1 MTMTFRLTPM
11 RFLAI
16 AAMIGLAVRFAL
28 APFTTATYDV
38 SSWAGVIN
46 GINMGE
52 SLYDTGYYW
61 YAPTWGYIL
70 AFLTPIMNALDVNVQ
85 GVIVPDIASGAI
97 YNAYSRITVPEFNL
111 IYKTPLIISDLVV
124 GFALYSIVK
133 SLGKDDRLA
142 LTAFCLWF
150 LNPLTIWNSSMQG
163 MFETLSILGMVLS
176 VACVLRGQ
184 NFFAGA

>member
-1 MTMTFRLTPM
+1 MTVTFRLTPM
-11 RFLAI
+11 RSLAI

-85 GVIVPDIASGAI
+85 G
-97 YNAYSRITVPEFNL
+97 
-111 IYKTPLIISDLVV
+111 
-124 GFALYSIVK
+124 
-133 SLGKDDRLA
+133 
-142 LTAFCLWF
+142 
-150 LNPLTIWNSSMQG
+150 SSCP
-163 MFETLSILGMVLS
+163 I
-176 VACVLRGQ
+176 
-184 NFFAGA
+184 